1 MRRPGKVERDAG
13 GGVAAGLAMGLV
25 EAMLASP
32 GLLSQRREGYRE
44 RHRTQLTRQA

>member
-32 GLLSQRREGYRE
+32 GLRSQCREGYRT
-44 RHRTQLTRQA
+44 RRTRQA